1 MSLSLWFVIVV
12 IVLSN
17 RLLLLKATCVMIAIV
32 VINLYLFQNPTR
44 LFLYIDKICYQ
55 SLNSFK
61 KLPQHNFHQRS
72 TSLLNTLVII
82 HLPNDNIIIINFF

>member
-17 RLLLLKATCVMIAIV
+17 RLLLLKATGVMIAIV

-44 LFLYIDKICYQ
+44 LFLYIDKI
-55 SLNSFK
+55 
-61 KLPQHNFHQRS
+61 PH
-72 TSLLNTLVII
+72 
-82 HLPNDNIIIINFF
+82 